1 MHYTQ
6 LNHTMQESFLPGSC
20 SDSMFF
26 PGVIGFV
33 YYKGKGRKAMTLS
46 MERAVAR
53 SKSKL
58 ANLWAQ
64 PGKLRFAPELSAAA
78 GGVVLAAAPVWNHPM
93 PLAAVWAVTLGP
105 RCKPAAALGAAL
117 GYGLFW
123 PGNGGK
129 AAVWAAVVL
138 LTSMVPRLTQG
149 RLLTAAA
156 GCATALT
163 SLLFQIFGLEDVNF
177 GLFCLEL
184 FAAMAAAELFT
195 RWSRGA
201 KLSLASLWLLGLGK
215 ISPGLGLFACGVGL
229 AVLPPS
235 AVITWGAALE
245 LSGTAGGSAAALA
258 AGGLLLRQLPLP
270 VPWGRC
276 LAPGLSAAAVMA
288 LSARF
293 FPRTALCFALG
304 GLVGGML
311 PEIGRQ
317 AAFHRGSGSAQVR
330 LEQMARLFTQFQHTL
345 LELPPQIIDESAFV
359 EKIRVGACACCTARN
374 ICTQSENIDA
384 GLLHGDLRFR
394 CRKTGRVLREVQ
406 VCQAQMQQLRLSHSR
421 QEECRQAL
429 VQQYGYLSGL
439 LELLSDKL
447 AGQVSSPP
455 PAYRIQVSARCRRR
469 EAENGDRCMAF
480 AGDGC
485 RFFVLLCD
493 GMGTGQEAAVEAQR
507 TASMIRSM
515 LLAGMPPQYALGCLN
530 SQLALRQ
537 LAGAVTVDLAE
548 IQLDSG
554 KAAVYKWGAAPS
566 FLVHRGKFRQ
576 VGQASLPPGLSLEGT
591 QEGVSQFSLSR
602 GEWLI
607 MVTDGVELAADILLA
622 QDSEAAVMAQR
633 ILENQP
639 EGADDATAAV
649 IHLLP
654 LKDAA

>member
-1 MHYTQ
+1 
-6 LNHTMQESFLPGSC
+6 
-20 SDSMFF
+20 
-26 PGVIGFV
+26 
-33 YYKGKGRKAMTLS
+33 MTVS

-64 PGKLRFAPELSAAA
+64 PGNLRFAPELSAAA
-78 GGVVLAAAPVWNHPM
+78 GGAVLAAAPVWNHPM
-93 PLAAVWAVTLGP
+93 PLAAVWAVTLSP
-105 RCKPAAALGAAL
+105 RCRPAAALGAAL

-123 PGNGGK
+123 PAEGGK
-129 AAVWAAVVL
+129 AAVWAASVL
-138 LTSMVPRLTQG
+138 LISMVPRLTRG

-156 GCATALT
+156 GCVTALT
-163 SLLFQIFGLEDVNF
+163 GLLFQVLGLEEGNL
-177 GLFCLEL
+177 GLFCLEIL
-184 FAAMAAAELFT
+184 TAAAAAELFT
-195 RWSRGA
+195 RWGKGA
-201 KLSLASLWLLGLGK
+201 KLYLSSLWLLGLGK
-215 ISPGLGLFACGVGL
+215 ISPGLGLFACGAGL
-229 AVLPPS
+229 AILPPA

-276 LAPGLSAAAVMA
+276 LAPGLSAAAVMT

-293 FPRTALCFALG
+293 FPGTAVCFALG
-304 GLVGGML
+304 GLAGGML

-317 AAFHRGSGSAQVR
+317 AAFHRGSGCAQVR

-345 LELPPQIIDESAFV
+345 LELPPPAIDEAAFV
-359 EKIRVGACACCTARN
+359 EKIRVGACACCAARN
-374 ICTQSENIDA
+374 VCTQRGDIDA

-406 VCQAQMQQLRLSHSR
+406 VCQTQMQQLRLSHSR

-447 AGQVSSPP
+447 AGQGSHPI

-493 GMGTGQEAAVEAQR
+493 GMGTGQEAAGEAQR
-507 TASMIRSM
+507 TAAMIRSM
-515 LLAGMPPQYALGCLN
+515 LLAGMPPQYALGCIN

-548 IQLDSG
+548 IRLDSG

-566 FLVHRGKFRQ
+566 FLVHRGKYRQ
-576 VGQASLPPGLSLEGT
+576 VGQASLPPGLSLEST
-591 QEGVSQFSLSR
+591 QEGVSRFSLSR

-607 MVTDGVELAADILLA
+607 MVSDGVEFAGDALLG
-622 QDSEAAVMAQR
+622 QDSEASAMAQR

-639 EGADDATAAV
+639 EGSDDATAAV
-649 IHLLP
+649 IRLLP